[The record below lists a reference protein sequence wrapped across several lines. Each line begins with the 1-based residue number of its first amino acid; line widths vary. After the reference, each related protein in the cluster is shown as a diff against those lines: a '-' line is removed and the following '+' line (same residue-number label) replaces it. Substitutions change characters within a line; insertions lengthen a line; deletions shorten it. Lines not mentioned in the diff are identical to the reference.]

1 MDLEIG
7 DGVEEIIS
15 LLKIGVQPRIN
26 EGQVYHLK
34 TRKEPSQMK
43 VKQLYEILGKY
54 VDIGAGEWIVHLCQI
69 DRFNTRKEYRDW
81 SKTNTGRYSTFE
93 VDQVIIFD
101 VDEPD
106 VDAAVS
112 RYAGIKVA
120 VLMPSLFG
128 KDEGKAMYHL
138 PTKDHVKGKKMTRTP
153 KMVEL
158 VENKRSKKKS
168 TKTIKVQRRK

>member
-1 MDLEIG
+1 
-7 DGVEEIIS
+7 
-15 LLKIGVQPRIN
+15 
-26 EGQVYHLK
+26 
-34 TRKEPSQMK
+34 MK

-54 VDIGAGEWIVHLCQI
+54 VDAGAGDWIVHLCQI
-69 DRFNTRKEYRDW
+69 DRFNTRKEYREW

-93 VDQVIIFD
+93 VDQVIICD

-106 VDAAVS
+106 VDDTVS
-112 RYAGIKVA
+112 RYGGIKIA
-120 VLMPSLFG
+120 VLTPSLFG

-153 KMVEL
+153 KMLEL

-168 TKTIKVQRRK
+168 AKTIKGSKKK

>member
-1 MDLEIG
+1 
-7 DGVEEIIS
+7 
-15 LLKIGVQPRIN
+15 
-26 EGQVYHLK
+26 
-34 TRKEPSQMK
+34 MK

-54 VDIGAGEWIVHLCQI
+54 VDIGAGDWIVHFCQI

-93 VDQVIIFD
+93 VDQVIICD
-101 VDEPD
+101 VDGPE
-106 VDAAVS
+106 VDDADS
-112 RYAGIKVA
+112 RYAGIKIA

-153 KMVEL
+153 KMLEL
-158 VENKRSKKKS
+158 LENKGSKSKSAKTTKRSNKK
-168 TKTIKVQRRK
+168 